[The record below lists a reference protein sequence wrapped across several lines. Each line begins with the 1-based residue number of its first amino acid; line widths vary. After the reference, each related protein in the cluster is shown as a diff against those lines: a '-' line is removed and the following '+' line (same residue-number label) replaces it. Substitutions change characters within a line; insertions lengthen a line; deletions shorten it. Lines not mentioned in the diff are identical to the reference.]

1 MLKRWR
7 TDILQHIQK
16 NITYYLIILFAIL
29 TGLASGIFTAIAMP
43 VDQKTALG
51 AYLQNFF
58 QQASF
63 EPVNKGSVFWQSLL
77 QNLQSTFLV
86 WLSGLFMFGMPL
98 VFLLVGIRSFFIGFV
113 IGFLINQYHLGGF
126 LFALLCILPQ
136 TLIYLISF
144 LGIGVLALEF
154 SIDKLKNRKVTQPK
168 EQLKRNTG
176 IYAWKTLSLFF
187 LLLLGS
193 FFEAYISPIFFSLF
207 RWVFK

>member
-1 MLKRWR
+1 VLKRWR